1 MNVEHIEKLVH
12 EISSPIASDLGLEIV
27 DVEFVREHNEW
38 YLRVY
43 IDKEGGVTIDD
54 CTSLSRVLSNK
65 LDEIDPI
72 DFSYYLEV
80 SSPGIER
87 PLKKD
92 RDFERNVGK
101 KIKIKLF
108 EPIDGKKTIEGTL
121 LGLEDKSIL
130 ISINDNTLKIDRE
143 KVSYVKLCSF

>member
-1 MNVEHIEKLVH
+1 MNVEYIEKLVH
-12 EISSPIASDLGLEIV
+12 EISLPIANELGLEIV

-65 LDEIDPI
+65 LDEVDPI

-108 EPIDGKKTIEGTL
+108 EPIEGKKTIEGTL
-121 LGLEDKSIL
+121 LGLEEKNIL
-130 ISINDNTLKIDRE
+130 ISINDNILKIDRT
-143 KVSYVKLCSF
+143 KVSNVKLCSF

>member
-1 MNVEHIEKLVH
+1 MNVEYIEKLVY
-12 EISSPIASDLGLEIV
+12 EISLPLASDLGLEIV

-121 LGLEDKSIL
+121 LGLEEKSIL